1 MPDLL
6 EVLVRFGE
14 EIVYLKV
21 EVVGVFAQGAM
32 TRVRDNPEV
41 GVGNV
46 LIDEDGV
53 GNRNEVVVATDD
65 ERRRLDSVELSE
77 CELRLLPVEEK
88 ELAVVLFL
96 GGGIVLVKPG
106 VVLLLFLVPE
116 SWLKGI
122 GRRP

>member
-14 EIVYLKV
+14 EIVYLMV
-21 EVVGVFAQGAM
+21 EVVGVFAKGAM

-46 LIDEDGV
+46 LVDDDGV
-53 GNRNEVVVATDD
+53 GDRNDVVVATDD
-65 ERRRLDSVELSE
+65 KRWRLDGVELRE
-77 CELRLLPVEEK
+77 GDVRLLPVEEK

-106 VVLLLFLVPE
+106 VVLLLFMVPE
-116 SWLKGI
+116 TWLKGI

>member
-6 EVLVRFGE
+6 EVFVRFGE
-14 EIVYLKV
+14 EIVYLLV

-32 TRVRDNPEV
+32 ARVRDNPEV

-77 CELRLLPVEEK
+77 CDVRLLPVEEK
-88 ELAVVLFL
+88 ELCGRSFPWRWDSPCEARRRTPSFPRPRVLT
-96 GGGIVLVKPG
+96 
-106 VVLLLFLVPE
+106 E
-116 SWLKGI
+116 
-122 GRRP
+122 RHRP